1 MAEKI
6 KKENNKAQL
15 DFINRIKDMIPPNL
29 TLVDELAELLG
40 MSNDSA
46 YRRIRGET
54 ALSLEEITLIC
65 SKHKISFDSFSNNA
79 QTGSV
84 TFNYR
89 PLENNELNFESYL
102 GNILNDLKKFQAFE
116 NKQIIFAAEDIP
128 IFHYFSYPELTAFKM
143 FYWNKSILGVPSLEG
158 KKFEAAYVSK
168 KNIEMARSILEEYIS
183 IPSVEIWT
191 EDTVNSTIKQIELYW
206 ESGLFKSKEDA
217 IMIFEELEKMLNKI
231 KRQAELSSKFID
243 EEKWAQNENN
253 YTLYSSE
260 IMIGNNSILV
270 TMGNIKATYLS
281 HHTFNTMITTNNGFC
296 AETES
301 WLKNLIRKS
310 VQISGV
316 SEKQRYQFFRKIEDA
331 MQRLKA
337 KIV

>member
-6 KKENNKAQL
+6 KKEVNKAQV
-15 DFINRIKDMIPPNL
+15 DFISRIKDVLPPNIA
-29 TLVDELAELLG
+29 LVDELADLLQ

-54 ALSLEEITLIC
+54 ALTIEEITQIC
-65 SKHKISFDSFSNNA
+65 SRYKLSFDAFSNQEKA
-79 QTGSV
+79 GMV

-89 PLENNELNFESYL
+89 PLENNDMHFDSYL
-102 GNILNDLKKFQAFE
+102 ENILVDLKKVQAFD
-116 NKQIIFAAEDIP
+116 NKQIVFAAQDIP

-143 FYWNKSILGVPSLEG
+143 FYWNKSILGVPSLDG
-158 KKFEAAYVSK
+158 KKFETAHVSQKNIDTARQILEAYVT
-168 KNIEMARSILEEYIS
+168 
-183 IPSVEIWT
+183 IPAVEIWT
-191 EDTVNSTIKQIELYW
+191 EDTVNSAIKQVEFYW
-206 ESGLFKSKEDA
+206 ESGLFRSKEDA
-217 IMIFEELEKMLNKI
+217 LKIYEDLASMFQKI
-231 KRQAELSSKFID
+231 KRQAELSSKFIS
-243 EEKWAQNENN
+243 EEKWAENENN

-270 TMGNIKATYLS
+270 TTGNIKATYLS

-296 AETES
+296 AETED

-331 MQRLKA
+331 MGRLKA

>member
-1 MAEKI
+1 MDFMAKI
-6 KKENNKAQL
+6 KN
-15 DFINRIKDMIPPNL
+15 MIPPNMA
-29 TLVDELAELLG
+29 LVDELADLLQ

-54 ALSLEEITLIC
+54 ALTIDEISLIC
-65 SKHKISFDSFSNNA
+65 SRYRISFDTLSESEKSGA
-79 QTGSV
+79 VS
-84 TFNYR
+84 FNYR

-102 GNILNDLKKFQAFE
+102 QNILSDLKKLQAFD

-128 IFHYFSYPELTAFKM
+128 IFHYFSFPELTAFKM

-158 KKFEAAYVSK
+158 KKFETAHVSK
-168 KNIEMARSILEEYIS
+168 KNIETARQILEAYIT

-191 EDTVNSTIKQIELYW
+191 EDTVNSAIKQVEFYW
-206 ESGLFKSKEDA
+206 ESGLFRSKEDA
-217 IMIFEELEKMLNKI
+217 LMIYEDLSKMMLKI

-243 EEKWAQNENN
+243 EEKWAHNENN

-260 IMIGNNSILV
+260 IMIGNNSILT
-270 TMGNIKATYLS
+270 TMGNVKATYLS
-281 HHTFNTMITTNNGFC
+281 HHTFNTMLTTNQAFC
-296 AETES
+296 NETEQ